1 VIDVFYKIK
10 SLYELGFQITLHC
23 FEYNDREITEE
34 LTKYCHQ
41 IITYKRNYIL
51 VNPLKFHIP
60 MIVFT
65 RNHKKLLRELQSNE
79 APILFEGLHT
89 TYFINHSSLSHR
101 IKLVRTHNIEHD
113 YYEALAHNESN
124 FLKYNYYKIEAKTL
138 RKYEQIL
145 HIADAVLAISNN
157 DLKQLAINYNN
168 IHLVNVFHGFNF
180 DIDLTSN
187 HYALYHGNLK
197 VNENDVAAQYL
208 INEIFS
214 RIDYP
219 LVIAGNNPTPE
230 LQKLIEKYKHISL
243 VQNPNEEQMLALIQ
257 KAQMHVLPT
266 FQATGIKLK
275 LLHVLYN
282 GKFIIANRQMVEN
295 TGLESL
301 LTIADSS
308 AEMIKAVN
316 DLKNKIFDATEISV
330 RKDILAQHFNNA
342 ENAQQIQ
349 TIIQQLLI
357 NKV

>member
-10 SLYELGFQITLHC
+10 SLYELGYQITLHC

-51 VNPLKFHIP
+51 VNPLQFHIP

-89 TYFINHSSLSHR
+89 TYFINHASLSNR

-113 YYEALAHNESN
+113 YYEALALNESN
-124 FLKYNYYKIEAKTL
+124 FLKYIYFKIEANSL
-138 RKYEQIL
+138 RKYEQVL

-157 DLKQLAINYNN
+157 DVKKLAINYNN

-214 RIDYP
+214 KVDYP
-219 LVIAGNNPTPE
+219 LVIAGNNPTPK
-230 LQKLIEKYKHISL
+230 LQKLIKKYKHISL
-243 VQNPNEEQMLALIQ
+243 VQNPSTDQMHELIQ
-257 KAQMHVLPT
+257 KSQMHVLPT

-275 LLHVLYN
+275 LLYVLYN
-282 GKFIIANRQMVEN
+282 GKFIIANKQMIEN
-295 TGLESL
+295 TGLESIV
-301 LTIADSS
+301 TIADSS

-316 DLKNKIFDATEISV
+316 DLKDKTFDVNEISK
-330 RKDILAQHFNNA
+330 RKDILTQHFTNA
-342 ENAQQIQ
+342 ENAKQIQ

>member
-1 VIDVFYKIK
+1 MIDVFYKIK

-79 APILFEGLHT
+79 APIIFEGLHT
-89 TYFINHSSLSHR
+89 TYFINHASLSHR

-113 YYEALAHNESN
+113 YYEALAQNESN
-124 FLKYNYYKIEAKTL
+124 FLKYIYYKIEANSL
-138 RKYEQIL
+138 RKYEQVL

-157 DLKQLAINYNN
+157 DVKQLAVKYNN

-214 RIDYP
+214 KVDYP
-219 LVIAGNNPTPE
+219 LVISGNNPTPE
-230 LQKLIEKYKHISL
+230 LQKLVKKYNHISL
-243 VQNPNEEQMLALIQ
+243 VQNPDMEQMQALIQ

-266 FQATGIKLK
+266 FQSTGIKLK
-275 LLHVLYN
+275 LLHVLYK
-282 GKFIIANRQMVEN
+282 GKFIIANSQMVEN

-301 LTIADSS
+301 LTIADTS

-316 DLKNKIFDATEISV
+316 DLKDKIFDATEISL

>member
-1 VIDVFYKIK
+1 MFYKIK
-10 SLYELGFQITLHC
+10 SLYELGYQITLHC

-34 LTKYCHQ
+34 LVKFCHK

-51 VNPLKFHIP
+51 VNPLKFIIP

-89 TYFINHSSLSHR
+89 TYFINHASLAHR

-113 YYEALAHNESN
+113 YYEALAQNENN
-124 FLKYNYYKIEAKTL
+124 FLKHNYFKIEANTL
-138 RKYEQIL
+138 RKYEQVL
-145 HIADAVLAISNN
+145 HIADGVLAISNN
-157 DLKQLAINYNN
+157 DVKQLEANYNN

-208 INEIFS
+208 INEIFAK
-214 RIDYP
+214 IDYP
-219 LVIAGNNPTPE
+219 LVIAGNNPTSE
-230 LQKLIEKYKHISL
+230 LQKLVKRFKHISL
-243 VQNPNEEQMLALIQ
+243 VQNPNMEQMQELIQ
-257 KAQMHVLPT
+257 QAHLHVLPT
-266 FQATGIKLK
+266 FQSTGIKLK

-282 GKFIIANRQMVEN
+282 GKFIVANKQMVEN

-301 LTIADSS
+301 VTIADSAS
-308 AEMIKAVN
+308 EMIKAVN
-316 DLKNKIFDATEISV
+316 ELKDKTFDSNEISV
-330 RKDILAQHFNNA
+330 REKILAQHFTNA
-342 ENAQQIQ
+342 DNAKKIQ
-349 TIIQQLLI
+349 SIIQQLII

>member
-1 VIDVFYKIK
+1 
-10 SLYELGFQITLHC
+10 
-23 FEYNDREITEE
+23 
-34 LTKYCHQ
+34 
-41 IITYKRNYIL
+41 
-51 VNPLKFHIP
+51 
-60 MIVFT
+60 M
-65 RNHKKLLRELQSNE
+65 
-79 APILFEGLHT
+79 
-89 TYFINHSSLSHR
+89 
-101 IKLVRTHNIEHD
+101 
-113 YYEALAHNESN
+113 
-124 FLKYNYYKIEAKTL
+124 
-138 RKYEQIL
+138 
-145 HIADAVLAISNN
+145 AISNN

>member
-1 VIDVFYKIK
+1 MIDVFYKIK
-10 SLYELGFQITLHC
+10 SLYELGYQITLHC
-23 FEYNDREITEE
+23 FEYNEREITEE
-34 LTKYCHQ
+34 LYKYCHQ

-51 VNPLKFHIP
+51 VNPLQFHIP

-89 TYFINHSSLSHR
+89 TYFINHASLVHR

-113 YYEALAHNESN
+113 YYEALAQNERN

-138 RKYEQIL
+138 RKYEQVL

-157 DLKQLAINYNN
+157 DVKQLEVNYNN

-180 DIDLTSN
+180 DIDITSN
-187 HYALYHGNLK
+187 HYALYHGNLN

-214 RIDYP
+214 KVDYP
-219 LVIAGNNPTPE
+219 FVISGNNPTPE
-230 LQKLIEKYKHISL
+230 LQKLIKKYKHISL
-243 VQNPNEEQMLALIQ
+243 VQNPSMEQMQALIQ

-266 FQATGIKLK
+266 FQSTGIKLK

>member
-1 VIDVFYKIK
+1 VTGVQTCALPICN
-10 SLYELGFQITLHC
+10 L
-23 FEYNDREITEE
+23 
-34 LTKYCHQ
+34 
-41 IITYKRNYIL
+41 
-51 VNPLKFHIP
+51 
-60 MIVFT
+60 
-65 RNHKKLLRELQSNE
+65 KKLLSELQSNE

>member
-10 SLYELGFQITLHC
+10 SLYELGYQITLHC
-23 FEYNDREITEE
+23 FEYNDREITDE
-34 LTKYCHQ
+34 LNQYCHQ

-51 VNPLKFHIP
+51 VNPLKFHLP

-65 RNHKKLLRELQSNE
+65 RNHKKLLRELQSND

-89 TYFINHSSLSHR
+89 TYFINHTSLTHR

-113 YYEALAHNESN
+113 YYEALALNESN

-138 RKYEQIL
+138 RKYEQVL
-145 HIADAVLAISNN
+145 NIADAVLAISNN
-157 DLKQLAINYNN
+157 DVKQLEVNYNN
-168 IHLVNVFHGFNF
+168 INLVNVFHGFKF
-180 DIDLTSN
+180 DIDLTSK

-208 INEIFS
+208 INEVFS
-214 RIDYP
+214 KVDYP
-219 LVIAGNNPTPE
+219 LIISGSNPTLE

-243 VQNPNEEQMLALIQ
+243 VQNPNEEQMHELIQ

-282 GKFIIANRQMVEN
+282 GKFIIANKQMIEN

-301 LTIADSS
+301 VTIADTS
-308 AEMIKAVN
+308 AEMIEAVN
-316 DLKNKIFDATEISV
+316 VLKNKTFTTNEISN
-330 RKDILAQHFNNA
+330 RKDILAQHFSNA
-342 ENAQQIQ
+342 ENAIQIQ
-349 TIIQQLLI
+349 HIIQKLLI
-357 NKV
+357 NKI